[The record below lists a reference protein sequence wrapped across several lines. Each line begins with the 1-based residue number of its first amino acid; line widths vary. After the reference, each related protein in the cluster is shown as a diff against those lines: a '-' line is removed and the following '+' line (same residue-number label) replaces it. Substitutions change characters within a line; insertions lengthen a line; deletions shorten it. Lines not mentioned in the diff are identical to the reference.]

1 MIDVTSEVAQI
12 IASVFTAVGL
22 VVVAVITTRTRHD
35 ARAAREQVQNGHS
48 TNLREELDDRHEETR
63 GWFRGLARVV
73 AGLSVAVAG
82 VIAAITLNHTR
93 LVRVETHLQRGRRR

>member
-12 IASVFTAVGL
+12 VASVVAAVGIII
-22 VVVAVITTRTRHD
+22 VAILGTRVRRDTR
-35 ARAAREQVQNGHS
+35 ASREQLENNHS
-48 TNLREELDDRHEETR
+48 TNLREELDERHQETR

-82 VIAAITLNHTR
+82 VIAALGLTHTR
-93 LVRVETHLQRGRRR
+93 LVRVETHLQRGRRK

>member
-1 MIDVTSEVAQI
+1 MIDVTGEAAQI

-73 AGLSVAVAG
+73 GGLVLAVAG
-82 VIAAITLNHTR
+82 VAVAVSTTHTR
-93 LVRVETHLQRGRRR
+93 LVRVETHLQRGKRR

>member
-12 IASVFTAVGL
+12 IASVVAAVGI
-22 VVVAVITTRTRHD
+22 VIVAILGTRTRRD
-35 ARAAREQVQNGHS
+35 ARASREQLENNHS
-48 TNLREELDDRHEETR
+48 SNLREELDERHEETR

-73 AGLSVAVAG
+73 AGLAVAVAG
-82 VIAAITLNHTR
+82 VIAAVGLNHTR